1 MWGVSAQWGEALA
14 GSHRLTVRGSVTL
27 GGRLL
32 AEIEPESWSWRRS
45 LRGSQVVD
53 EMSLSVVD
61 PDGSLYSPDPAA
73 PLRANGQRVELQAVL
88 TVGGWSESVP
98 MGVWR
103 VEESSAEGGPW
114 RLYRNGRW
122 ARPAQRVDVTGADLL
137 ALIAEYDWL
146 GLSVPPWGAT
156 SESELRRIVDGAL
169 PVTIGTTGRPVAAV
183 PWEGS
188 RMDALLSVVADMD
201 AVAVVSRTGVLTTV
215 PRAGGGDVVTITPA
229 NAQQPLAWGLGLV
242 DWSAPSSRDGVYNG
256 VAMTGTAEDGTTIYG
271 RALESS
277 GPAAWSAAGFGR
289 SVYSAHSPLLTTQSQ
304 VDASAATRLDSLR
317 RDRAQTLT
325 ITTIPDP
332 AVDVLDTAR
341 VLLPGSDRTVEGLI
355 TDVSLSS
362 DGPMVL
368 TVSVPWG
375 VRIGV

>member
-14 GSHRLTVRGSVTL
+14 GSHRLTVRGSATL

-45 LRGSQVVD
+45 LRGSQITD
-53 EMSLSVVD
+53 ELSLSVVD

-88 TVGGWSESVP
+88 TVGRWSESVP

-103 VEESSAEGGPW
+103 IEESSAEGGPW
-114 RLYRNGRW
+114 RLYRNGHW

-146 GLSVPPWGAT
+146 GLSTPPWSAT
-156 SESELRRIVDGAL
+156 SESELRRIVDGTMPIML
-169 PVTIGTTGRPVAAV
+169 GTAPRSVAAV

-201 AVAVVSRTGVLTTV
+201 AVAAVDRTGVLTTV
-215 PRAGGGDVVTITPA
+215 PRAGTGAAVTITPA
-229 NAQQPLAWGLGLV
+229 DAQQPLAWGLGII

-271 RALESS
+271 RALEAG
-277 GPAAWSAAGFGR
+277 GPAAWSAAGYGR
-289 SVYSAHSPLLTTQSQ
+289 SVYKAHSPLLTTQAQ
-304 VDASAATRLDSLR
+304 VDAAAATRLDSLR

-355 TDVSLSS
+355 TDVALSS